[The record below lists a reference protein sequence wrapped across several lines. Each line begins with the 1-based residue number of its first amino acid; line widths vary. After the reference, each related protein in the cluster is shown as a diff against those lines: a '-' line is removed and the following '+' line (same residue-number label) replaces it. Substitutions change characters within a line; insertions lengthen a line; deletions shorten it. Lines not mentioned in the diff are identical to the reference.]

1 MSEEWCAHGLSLN
14 CKDCRIEQL
23 EAYNAE
29 HQSVCQLQEQHIE
42 RLEAK
47 KTVEKLGD
55 RIQKRDNEIASLK
68 RKIVKLE
75 ALIRRFSF

>member
-29 HQSVCQLQEQHIE
+29 HQSVCQLQEQHID
-42 RLEAK
+42 RLTGYICCK
-47 KTVEKLGD
+47 NC
-55 RIQKRDNEIASLK
+55 NEGK
-68 RKIVKLE
+68 PCYWRNNDE
-75 ALIRRFSF
+75 D